1 MIVMEEFGE
10 RLPRSGKREPNA
22 VGGVEAGRAIPAK
35 RDCDGVSLSH
45 ASDGRLEPDV
55 VLDAQSNFIQRLH
68 QRLLNLAITALCF
81 R

>member
-1 MIVMEEFGE
+1 MIVVGEFGE

-22 VGGVEAGRAIPAK
+22 VGGVGQRHAIPAK
-35 RDCDGVSLSH
+35 RDCGGGTLSH

-55 VLDAQSNFIQRLH
+55 VLNAQANFIQRLH